1 MEKQKEF
8 NFKLDTLAE
17 VIRRS
22 RKAKFI
28 KRTLHAV
35 CEGRHLTRKNLLT
48 FRNFFDNIGE
58 DLDKAKAVITMAALD
73 DISPPSR

>member
-48 FRNFFDNIGE
+48 FRNFFDNIG
-58 DLDKAKAVITMAALD
+58 
-73 DISPPSR
+73 